1 MTVGVGVVGLSA
13 TRGWARTAHLP
24 ALRAIPGYELRALT
38 ASSPESA
45 RASAEAHGVAHAC
58 ASAEE
63 LAARDD
69 VDLVVVT
76 VRVPEH
82 AELVAAAVA
91 AGKMVLCE
99 WPLGV
104 DTAEAETMA
113 SAAADAGVGAWAG
126 LQARSASAVGFVR
139 DLIADDAIGE
149 VLSTTLSGTGM
160 RWGATVDPHVE
171 YLLDAANGGTL
182 LTIPFGHA
190 VDALAW
196 CLGEPDVTAAI
207 VETRRA
213 EVRHTASG
221 ERLPM
226 TAPDEVAVLGRL
238 PNGAVMNV
246 RYRGGTSAGQN
257 FRWEIVGS
265 QGELVITGEIG
276 HLQYGQVQVFRAADG
291 AILERLDVPER
302 YALVAVDG
310 ASPAATVANAYA
322 GILDELRGGPPTV
335 PTFADAVERHRML
348 DRVVAAARRGS
359 AATTAG

>member
-1 MTVGVGVVGLSA
+1 MTVGVGIVGLSA

-24 ALRAIPGYELRALT
+24 ALRAIPGYEVRALT

-45 RASAEAHGVAHAC
+45 HRSAVVHGIPRAC
-58 ASAEE
+58 ASVEE
-63 LAARDD
+63 LVARDD

-82 AELVAAAVA
+82 AELVGAAVA

-99 WPLGV
+99 WPLGAT
-104 DTAEAETMA
+104 TAEAETMA
-113 SAAADAGVGAWAG
+113 SAAAAAGVRAWAG
-126 LQARSASAVGFVR
+126 LQARSAPAVRFLRDLVR
-139 DLIADDAIGE
+139 DGAIGE

-171 YLLDAANGGTL
+171 YLLDVANGGTL

-190 VDALAW
+190 VDAVAW
-196 CLGEPDVTAAI
+196 CLGEPEVSAAI

-213 EVRHTASG
+213 AVRHTTSG
-221 ERLPM
+221 ELLPM

-238 PNGAVMNV
+238 PGGVVMTV

-265 QGELVITGEIG
+265 EGELVITGEIG
-276 HLQYGQVQVFRAADG
+276 HLQYGQVEVFRASNGG
-291 AILERLDVPER
+291 ALERLDVPER
-302 YALVAVDG
+302 YALVPAVG

-322 GILDELRGGPPTV
+322 GILDELHGGPRTV

-348 DRVVAAARRGS
+348 DRVVRVAGRG
-359 AATTAG
+359 A